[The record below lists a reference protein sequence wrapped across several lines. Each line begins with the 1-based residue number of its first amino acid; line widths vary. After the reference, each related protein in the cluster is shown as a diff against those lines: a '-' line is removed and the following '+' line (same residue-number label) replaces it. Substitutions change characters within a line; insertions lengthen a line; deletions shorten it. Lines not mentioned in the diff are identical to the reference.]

1 MDQKLDGLRQGEKL
15 SPMSP
20 PGQLLCPGPAEHP
33 RLISPQQHCAPQKL
47 PPAQPCASPG
57 KAQILTHS
65 LQNLPSSIC
74 CLQWPIHWNMGG
86 THGAGGQRYTFWSIL
101 DLQKDFVC
109 RF

>member
-20 PGQLLCPGPAEHP
+20 PRAAPVPWARRAPQADQPPAALCSPKAAPSSALCIPWESSDP
-33 RLISPQQHCAPQKL
+33 DPLSTESPQLHL
-47 PPAQPCASPG
+47 
-57 KAQILTHS
+57 
-65 LQNLPSSIC
+65 LPSAANS
-74 CLQWPIHWNMGG
+74 LEYGG

>member
-20 PGQLLCPGPAEHP
+20 PGQLLCPGAAEHP
-33 RLISPQQHCAPQKL
+33 RLSSPQQHCAPQKL

-65 LQNLPSSIC
+65 LQNLPSSFC
-74 CLQWPIHWNMGG
+74 CLQRPVHWNMGG
-86 THGAGGQRYTFWSIL
+86 PMVLVG
-101 DLQKDFVC
+101 KDTLFGVS
-109 RF
+109 